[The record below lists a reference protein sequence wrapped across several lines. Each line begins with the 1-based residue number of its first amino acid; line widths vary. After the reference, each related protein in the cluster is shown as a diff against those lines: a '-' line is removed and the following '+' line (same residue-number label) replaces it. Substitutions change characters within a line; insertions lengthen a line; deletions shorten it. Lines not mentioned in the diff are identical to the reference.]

1 VLNPPPAPVGI
12 HDRIRNRK
20 TVIKESNPRDNLKL
34 PEELPGGLKK
44 VTDYI
49 TPVDQEKVKQFGKE
63 MEWVARSA
71 PPIPGIQEDIKK
83 IGEQRAK
90 ELGISP
96 DQRKRVTIYKESIP
110 HALARGMA
118 ENLKAGAI
126 MTAQKFGEK
135 MDNWL
140 NQQGIS
146 VRPFET
152 VEKTIREVKLR
163 RASKKKGQ
171 TP

>member
-1 VLNPPPAPVGI
+1 
-12 HDRIRNRK
+12 
-20 TVIKESNPRDNLKL
+20 
-34 PEELPGGLKK
+34 LKK
-44 VTDYI
+44 ETDYI
-49 TPVDQEKVKQFGKE
+49 TPVTQEKVKQFGKE

-71 PPIPGIQEDIKK
+71 PPIPGVQEDIKK

-96 DQRKRVTIYKESIP
+96 DQRKRVTVYQETIP
-110 HALARGMA
+110 HALLWGMGG
-118 ENLKAGAI
+118 NLKAVAI
-126 MTAQKFGEK
+126 MTAQKFGQK

-152 VEKTIREVKLR
+152 LEKTIRDVMLR
-163 RASKKKGQ
+163 RANRTPKQ
-171 TP
+171 TR

>member
-1 VLNPPPAPVGI
+1 M
-12 HDRIRNRK
+12 K
-20 TVIKESNPRDNLKL
+20 KE
-34 PEELPGGLKK
+34 
-44 VTDYI
+44 TDYI
-49 TPVDQEKVKQFGKE
+49 TQVTQEKVKQFGKE

-71 PPIPGIQEDIKK
+71 PPIPGIQEDIRKY
-83 IGEQRAK
+83 GEQRAR

-135 MDNWL
+135 FDNWL

-163 RASKKKGQ
+163 RANNTHKQ
-171 TP
+171 TR

>member
-1 VLNPPPAPVGI
+1 M
-12 HDRIRNRK
+12 
-20 TVIKESNPRDNLKL
+20 SNVTALSAMSSEKYRGATMFPETATNLR
-34 PEELPGGLKK
+34 
-44 VTDYI
+44 
-49 TPVDQEKVKQFGKE
+49 VKSVE
-63 MEWVARSA
+63 VRE
-71 PPIPGIQEDIKK
+71 
-83 IGEQRAK
+83 
-90 ELGISP
+90 
-96 DQRKRVTIYKESIP
+96 TIP

-135 MDNWL
+135 FDNWL

-163 RASKKKGQ
+163 DKGSEVKKEQ
-171 TP
+171 TN

>member
-1 VLNPPPAPVGI
+1 MYILL
-12 HDRIRNRK
+12 RK
-20 TVIKESNPRDNLKL
+20 SKDL
-34 PEELPGGLKK
+34 LKK
-44 VTDYI
+44 ETDYI
-49 TPVDQEKVKQFGKE
+49 TPIDQEKVKQFGKE

-71 PPIPGIQEDIKK
+71 PPVPGIQEDIKK
-83 IGEQRAK
+83 IGEQRAR

-110 HALARGMA
+110 QALWHGVR

-126 MTAQKFGEK
+126 MTAQKFGQK

-146 VRPFET
+146 VRPFESI
-152 VEKTIREVKLR
+152 ENKIKEVKLK
-163 RASKKKGQ
+163 RASKTPKQ
-171 TP
+171 TR